1 MQLGWDYRNSQLK
14 QLLMRARTDSN
25 RQPSDPK
32 MSMRGVHG
40 VLMKPKG
47 LDPLRLKSRE
57 TAKGLLSFS
66 RTADHLTDLIFLWP
80 PKVGSNDYVLVIVR
94 PKGGTPLLV

>member
-1 MQLGWDYRNSQLK
+1 MSNTYMEKWGDLADTKLSVRG
-14 QLLMRARTDSN
+14 LLDSSCDLWCARTDSN

-47 LDPLRLKSRE
+47 LDPLRIKSRE
-57 TAKGLLSFS
+57 TAKGPLSFS
-66 RTADHLTDLIFLWP
+66 RTADHLTDLIFL
-80 PKVGSNDYVLVIVR
+80 
-94 PKGGTPLLV
+94 

>member
-1 MQLGWDYRNSQLK
+1 MVENNRGALSQSYK
-14 QLLMRARTDSN
+14 QKRARTDSN

-66 RTADHLTDLIFLWP
+66 RTADHLTDLIFL
-80 PKVGSNDYVLVIVR
+80 
-94 PKGGTPLLV
+94 

>member
-1 MQLGWDYRNSQLK
+1 MSSIGENRISWC
-14 QLLMRARTDSN
+14 ARTDSN

-57 TAKGLLSFS
+57 AAIGLLSFS
-66 RTADHLTDLIFLWP
+66 RIADDLTDLIFL
-80 PKVGSNDYVLVIVR
+80 
-94 PKGGTPLLV
+94 